1 MLLFLVI
8 YLFFIHN
15 EIMNHVLHILKLNIH
30 FLCFQSNDKVYKY
43 VDDPSSFIFLFLV
56 LKLLTFYIHISV
68 FQKRF
73 LKHNIYQFVFLELI
87 LHFHKNLFQ
96 DNSSFYHL
104 IQIHNHQVFSEQILL
119 KRLDFKLHRMLN
131 ISHYLNIMTY
141 DLFP

>member
-15 EIMNHVLHILKLNIH
+15 EIMNHVLHIQELNIH
-30 FLCFQSNDKVYKY
+30 CLCFRSNDKAYKY

-87 LHFHKNLFQ
+87 LHFHKILFQ

-104 IQIHNHQVFSEQILL
+104 VQIHNPQVFSELISL
-119 KRLDFKLHRMLN
+119 KKLNFKLHRMLN
-131 ISHYLNIMTY
+131 ISHCLDIVTY